1 MVLSPRLLL
10 QTLPTLRGDSVEQV
24 PVDIP
29 CPICGAVGE
38 LRMMTHID
46 EIPYFG
52 EHTQVTVLCNA
63 CGWRQSDFIPAEGRK
78 PGGCKLVI
86 TKPEHIRSRVVR
98 SSSCTVRIPELDL
111 EVKPG
116 SSSTGYVS
124 NVEGVID
131 RFMDVIIM
139 VTRQAYAEDSPMEN
153 IQTLQT
159 MHTTLLELKEDPIP
173 RAITIELLDPNGHSQ
188 ILHEDAEMRELES
201 HELEDLPVGPE
212 SPVFNA
218 DDVA

>member
-1 MVLSPRLLL
+1 M
-10 QTLPTLRGDSVEQV
+10 EQI

-29 CPICGAVGE
+29 CPICKVEGE
-38 LRMMTHID
+38 VRMMTHID

-86 TKPEHIRSRVVR
+86 SKPEHIRARVVR
-98 SSSCTVRIPELDL
+98 SSSCTVRILELDL

-131 RFMDVIIM
+131 RFMYVIVM
-139 VTRQAYAEDSPMEN
+139 VTRQAYVEDSDLSD
-153 IQTLQT
+153 IKTLQM
-159 MHTTLLELKEDPIP
+159 MHTTLLEIKEDPIP
-173 RAITIELLDPNGHSQ
+173 RPITLEFLDPNGHSQ
-188 ILHEDAEMRELES
+188 ILHEDAEMRELEAE
-201 HELEDLPVGPE
+201 ELEDLPVGPE
-212 SPVFNA
+212 APVFNQDEIA
-218 DDVA
+218 